1 MKKYQEYKDSGIE
14 WIGEIPKHWERS
26 RLKHIVSIKITDG
39 PHETPTFYEQG
50 IPFLSAE
57 AININKLDFD
67 KIRGYISA
75 EQCEIYN
82 KKCKVKKNDILF
94 CKSGSTTGKSALVET
109 DTEFAIWSPLAI
121 IRARKEQFHYNYVF
135 YAIQSLSFRTQVEI
149 FWSFG
154 TQPNIGMNVLEN
166 LWIPVPPFEIQ
177 IDIANFLRKK
187 ISLIDSAIQK
197 KQQMIELLKEERAA
211 IINQAVTKGINPD
224 AEMKDS
230 GIEWLGEVPRHWYCG
245 KLGHNISVKA
255 RLGWKG
261 LTASEYVEKGYGFLA
276 TPNIK
281 TDEIDFVN
289 INYITKERY
298 EESPEIMLQIGDVLL
313 AKDGSTLGIVNI
325 VKKLPFECTV
335 NSSIAV
341 LRPLNTNIYSPFL
354 KYFMQSH
361 FVQNIIQ
368 MIKGG
373 MGVPHLFQ
381 ADIVKFDILIP
392 PYEEQV
398 EVTEYID
405 SEIMKIK
412 KLIHLAEKEI
422 ALIEEY
428 RIALINEAVT
438 GKIDVRNV

>member
-1 MKKYQEYKDSGIE
+1 
-14 WIGEIPKHWERS
+14 
-26 RLKHIVSIKITDG
+26 
-39 PHETPTFYEQG
+39 
-50 IPFLSAE
+50 
-57 AININKLDFD
+57 
-67 KIRGYISA
+67 
-75 EQCEIYN
+75 
-82 KKCKVKKNDILF
+82 
-94 CKSGSTTGKSALVET
+94 
-109 DTEFAIWSPLAI
+109 
-121 IRARKEQFHYNYVF
+121 
-135 YAIQSLSFRTQVEI
+135 
-149 FWSFG
+149 
-154 TQPNIGMNVLEN
+154 
-166 LWIPVPPFEIQ
+166 
-177 IDIANFLRKK
+177 
-187 ISLIDSAIQK
+187 
-197 KQQMIELLKEERAA
+197 
-211 IINQAVTKGINPD
+211 
-224 AEMKDS
+224 
-230 GIEWLGEVPRHWYCG
+230 
-245 KLGHNISVKA
+245 
-255 RLGWKG
+255 
-261 LTASEYVEKGYGFLA
+261 
-276 TPNIK
+276 
-281 TDEIDFVN
+281 
-289 INYITKERY
+289 
-298 EESPEIMLQIGDVLL
+298 
-313 AKDGSTLGIVNI
+313 